1 MHAEILV
8 LHFSTDIVDQPI
20 IYRLVKDFDLEFNL
34 LKATIYPRKEGVMV
48 LELRG
53 HPKNFKNGV
62 KFLKDAGVKVQRV
75 ASEVQRNDERCY
87 QCGTCTAVCPTG
99 ALYVKRPEMEV
110 VLIRIS
116 AAPAS
121 CVVRSARPRPWKWPL
136 TERLFLNYAVCHSSV
151 LNSLSL
157 VVRAEKRYSIGHPG
171 NTLRTSVNFKP
182 C

>member
-34 LKATIYPRKEGVMV
+34 LKATIYPGKEGIMV

-62 KFLKDAGVKVQRV
+62 KYLKDAGVRVERV
-75 ASEVQRNDERCY
+75 ASEVQRNEERCY

-110 VLIRIS
+110 VFDPDKCS
-116 AAPAS
+116 ACELCCPVCPARAME
-121 CVVRSARPRPWKWPL
+121 VAINRK
-136 TERLFLNYAVCHSSV
+136 AV
-151 LNSLSL
+151 
-157 VVRAEKRYSIGHPG
+157 P
-171 NTLRTSVNFKP
+171 
-182 C
+182 